1 MGLLAKGILFS
12 FIILRRQMN
21 NLDHEEHSNLQL
33 VYLQKWQLQVK
44 TENGKKYKVRI

>member
-1 MGLLAKGILFS
+1 
-12 FIILRRQMN
+12 MN

-44 TENGKKYKVRI
+44 IENGKNVRLEYK